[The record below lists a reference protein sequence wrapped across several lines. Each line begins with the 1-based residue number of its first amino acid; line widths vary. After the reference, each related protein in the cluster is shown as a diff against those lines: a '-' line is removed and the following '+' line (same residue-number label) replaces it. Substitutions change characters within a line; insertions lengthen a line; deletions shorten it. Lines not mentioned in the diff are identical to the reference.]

1 LDLPEANIDVEK
13 LLPSPKVEDGLRSM
27 NSEAV
32 AAINAQ
38 TGHHGSTFSIK
49 DVEEPKAKHS
59 EEDENSSFEGVD
71 NTLDDPKSEAQAAM
85 SFASSKA
92 DKPAP
97 KVAPAI

>member
-1 LDLPEANIDVEK
+1 
-13 LLPSPKVEDGLRSM
+13 M

-97 KVAPAI
+97 KVAPAIQLPETQNVQEDIRVRDSLEE